1 MVTIAEID
9 TFIVDIPT
17 IRPHVLAMATIHH
30 QSIVL
35 VRMRDS
41 VSLFCDRRGR
51 TEFQ

>member
-17 IRPHVLAMATIHH
+17 IRPHVLAMATMHH

-35 VRMRDS
+35 VRMRDLT
-41 VSLFCDRRGR
+41 V
-51 TEFQ
+51 